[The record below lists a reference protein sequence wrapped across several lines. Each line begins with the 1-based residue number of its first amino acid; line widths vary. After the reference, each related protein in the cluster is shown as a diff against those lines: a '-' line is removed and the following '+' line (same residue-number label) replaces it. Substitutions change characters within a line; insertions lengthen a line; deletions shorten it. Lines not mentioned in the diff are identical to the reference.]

1 MDKKIVLKL
10 YNFTLSNKTV
20 YNFVK
25 FIINVSAYI
34 FFVIFGIMTVIL
46 AVYQD
51 EKFFK
56 FFFVTVFIIFFNMLI
71 RKLIGRKRPF
81 DVLEINSIVGHKSAG
96 SFPSN
101 HSASAMAIAAAFF
114 YLSHI
119 YGIIIFILA
128 VITGVSRV
136 FAGLHYF
143 SDVFA
148 GFFVG
153 IFLGYIGFYC
163 I

>member
-1 MDKKIVLKL
+1 MDKKIVIKL
-10 YNFTLSNKTV
+10 HNFALNNKIV
-20 YNFVK
+20 YNFIK
-25 FIINVSAYI
+25 FIINISAYI
-34 FFVIFGIMTVIL
+34 FFIIFGITTAIL
-46 AVYQD
+46 AIYND
-51 EKFFK
+51 EKTFR

-81 DVLEINSIVGHKSAG
+81 DVLKINSIVSHKSAG

-101 HSASAMAIAAAFF
+101 HSASAMAIGLAFF
-114 YLSHI
+114 YINHT
-119 YGIIIFILA
+119 YGIIIFIMA

-136 FAGLHYF
+136 FAGLHYL
-143 SDVFA
+143 SDVLA

-153 IFLGYIGFYC
+153 IFWGYIGFFC